1 MDIFSGAIAGSGF
14 GFAVPAKDMFR
25 NLAFDFGPE
34 FFHLPG
40 DGGEFVL
47 LVREGAI
54 DFGVAEK
61 GAQGGF
67 GKPAGITVGGI
78 EEGADAV
85 FGQVDGKFLHGWT
98 EF

>member
-1 MDIFSGAIAGSGF
+1 MGAVAGGGF
-14 GFAVPAKDMFR
+14 RFAVPTEDMFR

-34 FFHLPG
+34 FFDLPR

-67 GKPAGITVGGI
+67 DKSAGITVGGI
-78 EEGADAV
+78 EEGADSV
-85 FGQVDGKFLHGWT
+85 FG
-98 EF
+98 